1 MRQRA
6 TFRPATGRPLSKT
19 TPVTIDLTIDD
30 ERDINDGEGEMPRPQ
45 RPAAMAAQASDKLED
60 RAAIPDII
68 YATTAVI
75 PKKSSRAAAT
85 KMER

>member
-1 MRQRA
+1 MRKRA
-6 TFRPATGRPLSKT
+6 TFRPATSRPPSKT
-19 TPVTIDLTIDD
+19 TAVTIDLTIDD

-60 RAAIPDII
+60 RAVTPDII
-68 YATTAVI
+68 YATAVMI